1 MSNLPS
7 VDNSILVRHDKS
19 SLGNAQRCCRV
30 EVIDLPLN
38 LLHPFEHLAAGPKVV
53 PVRDTRAS
61 GYFPP
66 AVCDGLAFL
75 VPVPVGT
82 GFDPALLRSRR
93 LDQRC
98 LSFVHIHVA
107 LNAVYLPRRA
117 VLPDNI
123 VSLVGAGG
131 VVLGNP
137 VFTVGGEGRGGDF
150 VLEPVFRGVETCSV
164 ASVVDCL
171 AEFYTAICTNCLG
184 GV

>member
-1 MSNLPS
+1 MCLSS
-7 VDNSILVRHDKS
+7 VDNSIFICHDKS
-19 SLGNAQRCCRV
+19 SLGDAQRRCRV

-38 LLHPFEHLAAGPKVV
+38 LLHPLEHLAAGPKVV
-53 PVRDTRAS
+53 PVRDTRVS
-61 GYFPP
+61 GNLSP
-66 AVCDGLAFL
+66 AICDGLAFL
-75 VPVPVGT
+75 IPVPVRPR
-82 GFDPALLRSRR
+82 FDPALLRSRR

-137 VFTVGGEGRGGDF
+137 VFTVGGEGRGGDLII
-150 VLEPVFRGVETCSV
+150 VPRCRSIQSSSIS
-164 ASVVDCL
+164 SVVNSFT
-171 AEFYTAICTNCLG
+171 EFNDTICSNCFSCI
-184 GV
+184 